1 LHQNALTFDLKR
13 LDVFLKD
20 LDVFKKHLD
29 VSGNRLDV
37 FYFVFANKK
46 IKLEKRLHKFHEPL
60 SY

>member
-1 LHQNALTFDLKR
+1 MFDLKR
-13 LDVFLKD
+13 LDVFKKD

-46 IKLEKRLHKFHEPL
+46 IKLENRFHKFHRCVTI
-60 SY
+60 